1 MDSRAGEPG
10 AGSAKA
16 ERDGSV
22 STLGALWNHAEKAAS
37 EKTAVLEKGRR
48 LNYREMGESI
58 RRIQAGLVQR
68 WRLEAGAIVAI
79 LAPNCAEFVI
89 SYFAVA
95 SAGGIVQPLDQ
106 RLTPE
111 EIKAVMLDSGAG
123 YLIVHR
129 TLWPKFERIR
139 AEIPALEG
147 VVGIDFA
154 PAGGELFDDWLA
166 RACEDLPRPNV
177 NTRDVAEIM
186 YTSGTTGEAKGVLRS
201 HANVWA
207 AASNAIR
214 GFGYRSS
221 DVIGIV
227 MPLSHSSGLSSQMM
241 PLLQLGGTLLLL
253 DGFEVDGLIAA
264 IRDQRVTCMRAVP
277 AMMRML
283 LASAD
288 FTAHALPS
296 LRLFV
301 NSSAPIDTE
310 TYRALKHRFPKI
322 QVMNSYGLTE
332 ASTCTVLPD
341 SMSLTHPES
350 IGLPIQ
356 GVEMSVR
363 DEQGWTVANQREGEI
378 YVRGEHV
385 FLGYHNR
392 PEATRRAL
400 SDGWLRT
407 GDFGHCDSDGR
418 YYLHGR
424 KDDFIN
430 CGGRKFAPLEV
441 ENCILELPE
450 VLEVAVVGVPHRFL
464 GQVAKAF
471 VVGSGKNGVN
481 NRRVIQHCARQLPSH
496 KVPFSVVF
504 VSELP
509 KSGTGKVLHR
519 KLKETVDGSTEMHA
533 DELRH

>member
-1 MDSRAGEPG
+1 
-10 AGSAKA
+10 
-16 ERDGSV
+16 V
-22 STLGALWNHAEKAAS
+22 STLRSFWNHAEETAPEKA
-37 EKTAVLEKGRR
+37 AVLEKGKRFT
-48 LNYREMGESI
+48 YREMGEAI
-58 RRIQAGLVQR
+58 RRTRAGFVLR
-68 WRLEAGAIVAI
+68 WRLEGGTIVAI

-89 SYFAVA
+89 SYFAIT
-95 SAGGIVQPLDQ
+95 SAGAIVQPLDE
-106 RLTPE
+106 RLTSE
-111 EIKAVMLDSGAG
+111 EIRTVLLDSGAQ

-129 TLWPKFERIR
+129 TLWPRFQKVRSEMS
-139 AEIPALEG
+139 ALKG
-147 VVGIDFA
+147 VLGIDFV
-154 PAGGELFDDWLA
+154 PEGGELFDDCLA
-166 RACEDLPRPNV
+166 TPAEDISRPDV
-177 NTRDVAEIM
+177 NARDVAEIL
-186 YTSGTTGEAKGVLRS
+186 YTSGTTGEAKGVLRT
-201 HANVWA
+201 HANVRA
-207 AASNAIR
+207 AACNAIR
-214 GFGYRSS
+214 GFGYRDS
-221 DVIGIV
+221 DVIAIV
-227 MPLSHSSGLSSQMM
+227 MPLSHSSGLTSQMM
-241 PLLQLGGTLLLL
+241 PLLQLGGTVVLL
-253 DGFEVDGLIAA
+253 DGFDVDRLLAE

-296 LRLFV
+296 LRLLV
-301 NSSAPIDTE
+301 NSSAPIDSE
-310 TYRALKHRFPKI
+310 TYRALKHRFPAI

-341 SMSLTHPES
+341 NMALTHSES
-350 IGLPIQ
+350 IGLPIE

-363 DEQGWTVANQREGEI
+363 DKQGRVVENANEGEI

-392 PEATRRAL
+392 PDATRRAMA
-400 SDGWLRT
+400 DGWLRT
-407 GDFGHCDSDGR
+407 GDLGHRDADGR

-450 VLEVAVVGVPHRFL
+450 VAEAAVVGVPHRFL

-471 VVGSGKNGVN
+471 VVPSKENGLDE
-481 NRRVIQHCARQLPSH
+481 RGVIQHCARHLSSH

-504 VSELP
+504 VWKLP

-519 KLKETVDGSTEMHA
+519 KLKEA
-533 DELRH
+533 